1 LYQIAYLL
9 TVISNGVPGDALPEH
24 SAGVSGLTGA
34 GSWQTLLSMIRVKVA
49 RVLVVCSLVVAIG
62 GHWAL
67 LQSIA
72 WIGMF
77 AKFSQTCSLAE
88 AWVKT
93 FDGNHPCKLCIVVQ
107 EGKKSQ
113 QKQEPVP
120 VQTKLDFFIL
130 NDKPFEPGPGFRL
143 SGKIAIRSQFAHER
157 FEQPPTPPP
166 RVA

>member
-1 LYQIAYLL
+1 
-9 TVISNGVPGDALPEH
+9 
-24 SAGVSGLTGA
+24 
-34 GSWQTLLSMIRVKVA
+34 MIRVKVA
-49 RVLVVCSLVVAIG
+49 RGLIVCSLVVAIG

-72 WIGMF
+72 WVGMF
-77 AKFSQTCSLAE
+77 AKFSQTCSFAE

-107 EGKKSQ
+107 KGKESQ
-113 QKQEPVP
+113 QKQEPAP
-120 VQTKLDFFIL
+120 TQPKLDFFIL
-130 NDKPFEPGPGFRL
+130 NNKPFEPVHGFRL
-143 SGKIAIRSQFAHER
+143 SGKIVIHPQFALER

>member
-1 LYQIAYLL
+1 
-9 TVISNGVPGDALPEH
+9 
-24 SAGVSGLTGA
+24 
-34 GSWQTLLSMIRVKVA
+34 MIRVKVA
-49 RVLVVCSLVVAIG
+49 RGLIVCSLVVAIG

-72 WIGMF
+72 WVGMF
-77 AKFSQTCSLAE
+77 AKFSQTCSFAD

-107 EGKKSQ
+107 KGKESQ

-130 NDKPFEPGPGFRL
+130 NNKPFEPGQGFRP
-143 SGKIAIRSQFAHER
+143 SGKIVVHSQFALER